1 MKKEKTEKKAK
12 ALHRAA
18 DRCLRVLLGEAS
30 PDPGAVAE
38 KTGLSLEEAQAM
50 MMNGPTQLAG
60 WFTLWAICLEQY
72 ESDKEKLAATIR
84 ILADRYEFDEE
95 MVSFL
100 RSVAQ
105 LIQAELELSPQ
116 GRGETDAKR

>member
-18 DRCLRVLLGEAS
+18 DRCLRVLLEEAS

-50 MMNGPTQLAG
+50 MMNGPTQLAD
-60 WFTLWAICLEQY
+60 WLMLWLICLEEY
-72 ESDKEKLAATIR
+72 DTDKKKLAATLR
-84 ILADRYEFDEE
+84 ILEDRDEFDEE
-95 MVSFL
+95 MGSFL
-100 RSVAQ
+100 ASVVGFFKAM
-105 LIQAELELSPQ
+105 AELELRVQ
-116 GRGETDAKR
+116 GKTDA